1 MYHGDT
7 IPVFPRV
14 VQFGQIG
21 ELHQEYLNGD
31 IVLMPGG
38 MVILTEADIDAML
51 DNSDIW
57 PDPDYPLT
65 QDDLDYEAHCLKQAS
80 ILKTRERRR
89 CYTCGESGIGRMRRV
104 TGHFVTSKHFDP
116 TEAYRL
122 DCGHSTIDC

>member
-1 MYHGDT
+1 MLHGDV
-7 IPVFPRV
+7 IPVSRRYV
-14 VQFGQIG
+14 ENG
-21 ELHQEYLNGD
+21 EISFNGD
-31 IVLMPGG
+31 IVLMSGE
-38 MVILTEADIDAML
+38 T
-51 DNSDIW
+51 DIW

-65 QDDLDYEAHCLKQAS
+65 QDDLDYEAYCLKQAS

-89 CYTCGESGIGRMRRV
+89 CYTCGESGIGRMRHV